1 MSFQDSFWT
10 KDYIGG
16 VQTVYDKLQQ
26 GIQENQ
32 EVLNLVSS
40 RITIEEGYGQ
50 RLQSVRSS
58 HYASKVGFGRD
69 EGATLKQ
76 AYEGM
81 ILDMSEEGYAHYRV
95 ASALEKNVRSP
106 FAQWSEEHKLRVT
119 TAWDSYLVRQRS
131 YEKQLAT
138 TKSLQRSFFTKCAA
152 MEDLAQESNVAFPT
166 LPQSPKADGYDSVS
180 VSTANST
187 PPSSSAS
194 AAEFEGASRDTQL
207 GGETYSE
214 AARKMI
220 FTDMLNEIPLK
231 SLKVP
236 ILGTYKRISTGDQI
250 VMWLRKNMD
259 LPSIAAAE
267 KFGQDLLAQGYIR
280 LVGQVG
286 NRFGNASS
294 LNYQWQDSVM
304 AIVEGKNVPSTP
316 EPKAEQTTPHLHP
329 ESPTISTTSTLSGYI
344 KKFRNQPQTDPIQA
358 RAEMLQF
365 EQRYKEEVEQLE
377 RLRFELEENI
387 LEVLSFF
394 EKCELG
400 RLAALKRVMQDFGEA
415 ISKGME
421 GTQTTAQRVAVY
433 HESIQ
438 PIKDIRYTVER
449 YKTGHFSPNPT
460 AYRGYEEKTSDEF
473 FGVELERQALAEFE
487 EGNAK
492 QVPMFAHVLLTQL
505 DTSYSVDEDLAK
517 IWRSDAVSLK
527 ETHQL
532 KRLVDTITKLEPRR
546 LSSLKAS
553 EIIALLKLYLLE
565 LPDSVVSCNIYDL
578 IRSAYSANPS
588 EEGLAARL
596 QKVESTLSQLPQI
609 HVDTL
614 EALIKHLKRFIVMSK
629 ISDEDVDYIFTDLA
643 RVIVRPWTQSATT
656 MNSKHGVK
664 FLRDLVENGDK
675 LFNSLDTKFLAQRNK
690 KNRQRNV
697 SSSEQNRKALAEARQ
712 QAIESATKSRN
723 SSPRRQLDD
732 TSSPGIPLSVALSP
746 ARKRSDSTGT
756 PNGGSAGTPRSSRSR
771 HQQTVRGPMDMDT
784 PTRPKDRGGKTSA
797 VSTPVIHQGTPMAQ
811 NTPSLPHPTIEV
823 TGTSDTEEKDKDE
836 PGKLT
841 SPGRWERASKPSA
854 TPLDDADL
862 TESPAIEHS
871 AAGSLYDSI
880 PKPEVADPEVSE
892 TTREADIAE
901 ESSPLDDMITTYEG
915 ESRPSSSRE
924 AFEKK
929 EPAKKKEPVEE
940 REVIEISDE
949 ESRPTTT
956 EAIPEREAVAPP
968 ALEASPEIKTAAATA
983 EREDSPGFDFHDA
996 EESMENQ

>member
-26 GIQENQ
+26 GIHENQ

-76 AYEGM
+76 SYEGM

-95 ASALEKNVRSP
+95 ASALDKNVRSP

-119 TAWDSYLVRQRS
+119 AAWDSYLVRQRS

-138 TKSLQRSFFTKCAA
+138 TKSLQRSFFAKCAA
-152 MEDLAQESNVAFPT
+152 MEDLTAESNVAFPT
-166 LPQSPKADGYDSVS
+166 LPQSPKADGSDSFS
-180 VSTANST
+180 GSTAAST

-194 AAEFEGASRDTQL
+194 AASFEPVSKDTQL

-214 AARKMI
+214 AALKMI
-220 FTDMLNEIPLK
+220 FTDMINEIPLK

-236 ILGTYKRISTGDQI
+236 ILGTYKRVSTGDQI

-259 LPSIAAAE
+259 MPSIATAE

-304 AIVEGKNVPSTP
+304 AIVEGKTEAP
-316 EPKAEQTTPHLHP
+316 EPKVEQTTSHLHP
-329 ESPTISTTSTLSGYI
+329 ESPTPSTTSTLSGYI

-387 LEVLSFF
+387 LEVLAFF

-460 AYRGYEEKTSDEF
+460 AYRGYEEKVSDEF

-492 QVPMFAHVLLTQL
+492 QVPMFAQVLLTQL
-505 DTSYSVDEDLAK
+505 DTSYSVDEDMAK

-532 KRLVDTITKLEPRR
+532 KRLVDTVTKLEPRR

-578 IRSAYSANPS
+578 IRSAYSSNPS
-588 EEGLAARL
+588 DEGQTARL
-596 QKVESTLSQLPQI
+596 QKVESTLSQLPQV

-614 EALIKHLKRFIVMSK
+614 EAIIKHLKRFIVMSK

-656 MNSKHGVK
+656 MNSKHGVR

-675 LFNSLDTKFLAQRNK
+675 VFGNLDTKFLAQRNK

-756 PNGGSAGTPRSSRSR
+756 PNGAGTPRSSRSR
-771 HQQTVRGPMDMDT
+771 HQQTMRAAMDMET
-784 PTRPKDRGGKTSA
+784 PTRPRDKTGKTSA
-797 VSTPVIHQGTPMAQ
+797 VSTPVLHQGTPMGQ

-823 TGTSDTEEKDKDE
+823 TGTSDTEDKDKEE

-841 SPGRWERASKPSA
+841 SPGRWERASKPSSI
-854 TPLDDADL
+854 PLDDTDL

-871 AAGSLYDSI
+871 AAGSLYDSV
-880 PKPEVADPEVSE
+880 PKPEAPASVSK
-892 TTREADIAE
+892 EAEITE
-901 ESSPLDDMITTYEG
+901 ESSPLDDMIETYEAD
-915 ESRPSSSRE
+915 SRPTSSRE
-924 AFEKK
+924 PAEKK
-929 EPAKKKEPVEE
+929 EIEE

-949 ESRPTTT
+949 ESRPSTK
-956 EAIPEREAVAPP
+956 EAPP
-968 ALEASPEIKTAAATA
+968 TLEASPDIKTTVAAE

-996 EESMENQ
+996 EDNMEDQ

>member
-95 ASALEKNVRSP
+95 ASALDKNVRSP
-106 FAQWSEEHKLRVT
+106 FAQWSEEHKSRVT
-119 TAWDSYLVRQRS
+119 TAWDSYLARQRS

-152 MEDLAQESNVAFPT
+152 MEDLTAESNVAFPT
-166 LPQSPKADGYDSVS
+166 LPQSPKADTSDSFIGS
-180 VSTANST
+180 PTAST

-194 AAEFEGASRDTQL
+194 ASAESEHTSKDTQL
-207 GGETYSE
+207 GGETYSD
-214 AARKMI
+214 AALKMI

-259 LPSIAAAE
+259 MPSIAAAE
-267 KFGQDLLAQGYIR
+267 KFGQDLLAHGYIR

-294 LNYQWQDSVM
+294 LNYQWQDSVL
-304 AIVEGKNVPSTP
+304 AIVEGKVEPKP
-316 EPKAEQTTPHLHP
+316 EPKVESAHLHP
-329 ESPTISTTSTLSGYI
+329 ESPTTTSTLSDYI

-358 RAEMLQF
+358 RHEVMQF
-365 EQRYKEEVEQLE
+365 DQRYKEEVEQLE

-421 GTQTTAQRVAVY
+421 GSQKTADRVAVY

-460 AYRGYEEKTSDEF
+460 AYRGYEEKASDEF

-487 EGNAK
+487 PGNAK
-492 QVPMFAHVLLTQL
+492 QVPTFVNILLTKL
-505 DTSYSVDEDLAK
+505 DSSYSVDDDLSK
-517 IWRSDAVSLK
+517 IWRSDSVSLK

-578 IRSAYSANPS
+578 IRSAYSSNPN
-588 EEGLAARL
+588 EEGLTARL
-596 QKVESTLSQLPQI
+596 QKVESTLSQLPQV

-614 EALIKHLKRFIVMSK
+614 EVLIKHLKRFIVMSK
-629 ISDEDVDYIFTDLA
+629 ISDEDVEYIFTDFA

-675 LFNSLDTKFLAQRNK
+675 VFGNLDTKFLAQRNK

-756 PNGGSAGTPRSSRSR
+756 PNGGATGTPRSSRSR
-771 HQQTVRGPMDMDT
+771 HQTTVRSSMDMET
-784 PTRPKDRGGKTSA
+784 PTRPRERGAKTSA
-797 VSTPVIHQGTPMAQ
+797 ASTPVLHQGQ
-811 NTPSLPHPTIEV
+811 HTPSLPHPTIEV
-823 TGTSDTEEKDKDE
+823 TGTSDTEDKDKNE

-841 SPGRWERASKPSA
+841 SPGRWERASKPAS
-854 TPLDDADL
+854 TPLDDAEL

-871 AAGSLYDSI
+871 AAGSLYDSV
-880 PKPEVADPEVSE
+880 PKPVIPEPEVTETKHESHVTESE
-892 TTREADIAE
+892 TED
-901 ESSPLDDMITTYEG
+901 SNPLDDMISTYEG
-915 ESRPSSSRE
+915 DSRPTSSRE
-924 AFEKK
+924 
-929 EPAKKKEPVEE
+929 PATAHEH
-940 REVIEISDE
+940 EVIEISDE
-949 ESRPTTT
+949 DSRPSTK
-956 EAIPEREAVAPP
+956 EAPA
-968 ALEASPEIKTAAATA
+968 ALEASPEFKTTAPSYPVA

-996 EESMENQ
+996 EESIDDK